1 MTERKPHKYAEVIKA
16 WADGKPIQFRISELG
31 DWEDYH
37 PEQLRNSN
45 ASALFYPFHVPRFD
59 LNFEW
64 RVKPENTIVERNI
77 WLSDDEKVIKVS
89 VGGMPNVRFTYDSTT
104 KELIDVELIR

>member
-1 MTERKPHKYAEVIKA
+1 MIERKPHKWAEAIKA
-16 WADGKPIQFRISELG
+16 WADGKTIQFRGVGIPE
-31 DWEDYH
+31 WMDYDTNA
-37 PEQLRNSN
+37 LRNSQI
-45 ASALFYPFHVPRFD
+45 SALFYPFHVPRFD